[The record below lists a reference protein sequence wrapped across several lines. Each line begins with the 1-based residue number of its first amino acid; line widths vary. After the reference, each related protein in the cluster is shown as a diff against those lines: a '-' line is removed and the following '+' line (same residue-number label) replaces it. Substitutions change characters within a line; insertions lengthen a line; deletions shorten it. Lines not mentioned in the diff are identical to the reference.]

1 MESKWWTL
9 IAVCIGTFMLLL
21 DITIVNVA
29 LPDIERS
36 LKASFSELQ
45 WVVDAYALTL
55 AALLLTAGSLA
66 DLFGRRTVFAIGLG
80 LFTAASFLCGI
91 AGTATLLDLARA
103 LQGIGGAVMFA
114 TSLSLLA
121 QEFQGPE
128 RGTAFGIWGATIG
141 AAVAIGPLVGGALTE
156 GLGWEWIF
164 FINVPIGIGAI
175 ALTLARVPESRDP
188 DARGVDWAG
197 VLSFSAAL
205 FLLVVA
211 LIRGNDRGWGSTEI
225 VAQLVGAAVLLVAF
239 IAIER
244 RQERPMLDLGLF
256 RKPTFAGASIVAFSL
271 SGSMFAMFLYLTLYI
286 QNILGYS
293 PLQAGLRFL
302 PLTLLSFVAAPISGR
317 LSTRLPIRGFFVVGL
332 AMVGAAL
339 LLMGGLSADS
349 TWTALL
355 AGFCLAGVGVG
366 LINPA
371 LASTA
376 VGVVPPSRSGMGS
389 GINNTFRQVGIA
401 TGIAG
406 LGAVFQHQVQSKAL
420 ALLAGTPPGASGNA
434 NRLAHMLGGNQ
445 AREAIASVPGPQRGL
460 VAGIARES
468 FISGIN
474 ELFVIT
480 AALAFLGAV
489 LAFVLVRQRDFVAGA
504 AHVAAAD

>member
-1 MESKWWTL
+1 
-9 IAVCIGTFMLLL
+9 
-21 DITIVNVA
+21 
-29 LPDIERS
+29 
-36 LKASFSELQ
+36 
-45 WVVDAYALTL
+45 
-55 AALLLTAGSLA
+55 
-66 DLFGRRTVFAIGLG
+66 
-80 LFTAASFLCGI
+80 
-91 AGTATLLDLARA
+91 
-103 LQGIGGAVMFA
+103 
-114 TSLSLLA
+114 
-121 QEFQGPE
+121 
-128 RGTAFGIWGATIG
+128 
-141 AAVAIGPLVGGALTE
+141 
-156 GLGWEWIF
+156 
-164 FINVPIGIGAI
+164 
-175 ALTLARVPESRDP
+175 
-188 DARGVDWAG
+188 
-197 VLSFSAAL
+197 
-205 FLLVVA
+205 
-211 LIRGNDRGWGSTEI
+211 GWGSTQI
-225 VAQLVGAAVLLVAF
+225 VAQLAGAALLLVAF